1 MNTKFDMNQKVR
13 LVGAISGIHTDERG
27 TKYVISVN
35 DGCSGYD
42 GRICITEKMLTE
54 MNKED
59 FVAYG
64 PLPER
69 SE

>member
-27 TKYVISVN
+27 TKYVVSVN
-35 DGCSGYD
+35 DGSSLCNE
-42 GRICITEKMLTE
+42 RICITEKILTE
-54 MNKED
+54 MNKEES
-59 FVAYG
+59 
-64 PLPER
+64 ER

>member
-13 LVGAISGIHTDERG
+13 LVGSISEIHTNATG
-27 TKYVISVN
+27 TKYVISVHN
-35 DGCSGYD
+35 GSSDYD

-54 MNKED
+54 MNKEES
-59 FVAYG
+59 
-64 PLPER
+64 ER

>member
-13 LVGAISGIHTDERG
+13 LVGIISGIHTDQKG
-27 TKYVISVN
+27 TKYVISVH

-42 GRICITEKMLTE
+42 GGRICITEKILTE
-54 MNKED
+54 MNKEES
-59 FVAYG
+59 
-64 PLPER
+64 ER